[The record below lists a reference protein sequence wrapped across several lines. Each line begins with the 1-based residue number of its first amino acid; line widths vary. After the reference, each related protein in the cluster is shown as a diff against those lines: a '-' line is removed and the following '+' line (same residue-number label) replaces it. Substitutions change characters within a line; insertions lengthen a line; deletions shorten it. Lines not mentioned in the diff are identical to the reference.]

1 MNIDYKITEVKPNVF
16 AVIVKDHYHRAML
29 FCRVQEYYESP
40 NPQFRGKNF
49 NIWDYIEWYSREH
62 GDVFTYTFDW
72 GGFNIPL
79 KTAWDCYEKLKE
91 YETPYDRV
99 MDDIIGTI
107 ELKMFNK
114 KNTRNWNA
122 YIIGADSTESD
133 TFEHEICHGLY
144 ATNKQYKELVDEV
157 TIAIPFKEYQIFRK
171 NLLDM
176 GYNGIVIDDEIQAYL
191 STNYDYSKFSKGVS
205 RKLCKELHKQY
216 KQIFNLYENI

>member
-1 MNIDYKITEVKPNVF
+1 MKIDYKIEEVRPNVF

-29 FCRVQEYYESP
+29 FLRVQEFYESP
-40 NPQFRGKNF
+40 NPEFRGKNF
-49 NIWDYIEWYSREH
+49 NIWDYIEWYSRRNN
-62 GDVFTYTFDW
+62 DVFTYTYDW

-91 YETPYDRV
+91 NESPYDEV
-99 MDDIIGTI
+99 MDDIIRTI
-107 ELKMFNK
+107 EMTMFNK
-114 KNTRNWNA
+114 KNTRNWNG

-216 KQIFNLYENI
+216 KQIFNLYETI